1 MKKTEEIIAILM
13 SLWLLNK
20 SHDER
25 DVDIELVLDYA
36 LRTVAD
42 ANTNFLALVAMGKPK
57 EQLRAAALEML
68 EGSTNFKQYKEEYEN
83 VSNKN

>member
-1 MKKTEEIIAILM
+1 MKKTEEIIGILM
-13 SLWLLNK
+13 SLWLLNR

-25 DVDIELVLDYA
+25 DVDIELILDYA
-36 LRTVAD
+36 LRTVAG

-68 EGSTNFKQYKEEYEN
+68 DETTKFKQYKEEYEN
-83 VSNKN
+83 VSDKN